1 MEILKNAL
9 GCDFVVDFPSERKNR
24 AIRLLQITDTQ
35 VIDAE
40 QRRTPDRLREDEIIA
55 WSPTRFDE
63 NCGDYIRSLIA
74 STSPDLIFIT
84 GDMVYGSFD
93 DNGTVFEWFC
103 KLMDSFSIPW
113 APVFGNHD
121 NESARGVDWQ
131 CSMLEKAKHCIF
143 KRGEVT
149 GNSNYSL
156 GISVGGELIRVMY
169 MLDSNGARNPGD
181 PAVIAKRGIYPDQ
194 LDWVLKTALS
204 VREEVGK
211 SVPSFMAFHYPTTEF
226 REAELAKGYRTDE
239 RIRYVIGVDVP
250 SHDGDFGCCFSAKPP
265 IEAEGLKNALEVANT
280 DAVFVGHCHAVNTV
294 ITHENVTY
302 VYGLKTGQYDYHNP
316 YQLGGTLV
324 RIDKKG
330 FEISHAPALVMSSGF
345 PGESKIFDGLFAE

>member
-1 MEILKNAL
+1 MQILKNTY
-9 GCDFVVDFPSERKNR
+9 GCDFVVDFPAERSTTK
-24 AIRLLQITDTQ
+24 IKLLQITDTQ

-40 QRRTPDRLREDEIIA
+40 QRRTPDRLRDDEIVA
-55 WSPTRFDE
+55 WSPMRFNE
-63 NCGDYIRSLIA
+63 NCGDYIRSLVA
-74 STSPDLIFIT
+74 STSPDMIFIT

-93 DNGTVFEWFC
+93 DNGTVMEWFC
-103 KLMDSFSIPW
+103 ELMDSFSIPW

-131 CSMLEKAKHCIF
+131 CSMFEKAKYCIF

-149 GNSNYSL
+149 GNSNYSV
-156 GISVGGELIRVMY
+156 GIAVGGELIRIMY
-169 MLDSNGARNPGD
+169 MLDSNGAKNPND

-194 LDWVLKTALS
+194 LAWVEKTAS
-204 VREEVGK
+204 SIKAHTGK
-211 SVPSFMAFHYPTTEF
+211 NLPSFMAFHFPTMEF
-226 REAELAKGYRTDE
+226 REAEIAKGYRTDE

-250 SHDGDFGCCFSAKPP
+250 SRDGDFGCCFSGKLP
-265 IEAEGLKNALEVANT
+265 IKVEDFKNILSATNT
-280 DAVFVGHCHAVNTV
+280 EAVFVGHCHAVNTV
-294 ITHENVTY
+294 ITYGKVTY

-324 RIDKKG
+324 RIDKNG
-330 FEISHAPALVMSSGF
+330 FEISHAPALVASSGF

>member
-9 GCDFVVDFPSERKNR
+9 GCDFVVDFPIQRK
-24 AIRLLQITDTQ
+24 ATKIKLLQLTDMQ
-35 VIDAE
+35 IIDAE
-40 QRRTPDRLREDEIIA
+40 QRRTPDRLREDEIAA
-55 WSPTRFDE
+55 WSPRRFNE
-63 NCGDYIRSLIA
+63 NCGDYIRSLVA
-74 STSPDLIFIT
+74 STSPDMIFIT

-103 KLMDSFSIPW
+103 ELMDSFSIPW

-149 GNSNYSL
+149 GNSNYSI
-156 GISVGGELIRVMY
+156 GIAVGGELIRVMY
-169 MLDSNGARNPGD
+169 MLDSNGAKNPND

-194 LDWVLKTALS
+194 LLWVEMTASAAQEVAGKT
-204 VREEVGK
+204 
-211 SVPSFMAFHYPTTEF
+211 VPSFMAFHYPTMEF
-226 REAELAKGYRTDE
+226 REAELAKEYRTDD

-250 SHDGDFGCCFSAKPP
+250 SRDGDFGCCFGGKSP
-265 IEAEGLKNALEVANT
+265 IDVLGLKNTLSVANT
-280 DAVFVGHCHAVNTV
+280 EAVFVGHCHAVNTV
-294 ITHENVTY
+294 ITYKGITY

-324 RIDKKG
+324 RIDGNG
-330 FEISHAPALVMSSGF
+330 FEISHAPALVASYGF